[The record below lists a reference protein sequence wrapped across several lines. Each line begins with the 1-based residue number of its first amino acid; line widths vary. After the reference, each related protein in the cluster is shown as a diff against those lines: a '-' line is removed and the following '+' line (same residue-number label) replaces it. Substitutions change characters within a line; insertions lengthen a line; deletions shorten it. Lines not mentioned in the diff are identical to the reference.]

1 MALFST
7 HLPVAVGDETRGQD
21 WKSHK
26 REDARTVT
34 SSSSHAL
41 LDNASHR
48 DLAVVTTAGA
58 QWGDGVMGCLVVP
71 SEFRAVA
78 AHYPIVFRRDGQT
91 GQFSALALF
100 GFDQGENLF
109 LAGNRWDAA
118 YVPLAHAVQPFLIGR
133 TRDADEVPQVHI
145 DLAHARVGAPGGQR
159 LFDDAGAPTPYLAA
173 KAEQLGAL
181 DAGWRATPA
190 FLAALEHHGL
200 LEPFTLDV
208 PLAEGSTRSLVG
220 YHIIAED
227 RLAAL
232 DGAALGELNSQ
243 GYLLPIYMAVAA
255 LGRFADLMARRG
267 RA

>member
-1 MALFST
+1 MT
-7 HLPVAVGDETRGQD
+7 
-21 WKSHK
+21 
-26 REDARTVT
+26 
-34 SSSSHAL
+34 SSSHAL
-41 LDNASHR
+41 LDNATHR
-48 DLAVVTTAGA
+48 DLTVASGAGA

-91 GQFSALALF
+91 GRFAPLALF
-100 GFDQGENLF
+100 GFEQGENLF
-109 LAGNRWDAA
+109 LHEDRWDAA

-133 TRDADEVPQVHI
+133 TQREEDVPQVHI
-145 DLAHARVGAPGGQR
+145 DLAHARVGAPAGQR
-159 LFDDAGAPTPYLAA
+159 LFDDTGAPTPYLAA

-181 DAGWRATPA
+181 DAGWRDTAA
-190 FLAALEHHGL
+190 FLAALERYDL
-200 LEPFTLDV
+200 LEPFTLEL

-232 DGAALGELNSQ
+232 DGAALGDLNAQ
-243 GYLLPIYMAVAA
+243 GHLLPIYMAVAA

-267 RA
+267 RG